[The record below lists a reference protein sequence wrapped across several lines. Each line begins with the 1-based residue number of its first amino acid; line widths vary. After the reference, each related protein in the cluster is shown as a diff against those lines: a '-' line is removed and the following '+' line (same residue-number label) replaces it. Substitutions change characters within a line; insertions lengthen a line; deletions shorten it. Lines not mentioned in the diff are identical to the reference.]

1 MNKKN
6 KEITFVEAINDAL
19 NTAMSIDDNV
29 ICLGLGA
36 TDPRGIFGTTLGLK
50 EKYGSDRVID
60 PPTSENANTGIAI
73 GAAMDGIRPVVIHQ
87 RTDFSLLTLDQII
100 NNAAKWHYMFNGAN
114 TVPITNRLIVGRG
127 WGQGPTHSQ
136 NLQALFSHIPGLKV
150 IMPSTTYDAKGL
162 LLSSI
167 FDNDPVIFIE
177 HRWLYNQIGV
187 VPEGDYRIPIG
198 KANVI
203 NKGNDI
209 TIVSMSYMTIETMRI
224 IELLSEHNISCELI
238 DLRSIKPIDSK
249 AIISS
254 VNKTGNLLVLD
265 TANRFAS
272 VSSEII
278 TFVVEECFSKLK
290 QSPRRITLPDFP
302 VPTSPGLTENFYPK
316 SNEIIKEISV
326 MLSKKI
332 NLPEK
337 FDDFKH
343 DVPGNWFKGPF

>member
-1 MNKKN
+1 MNKN

-167 FDNDPVIFIE
+167 FDNDPVI
-177 HRWLYNQIGV
+177 L
-187 VPEGDYRIPIG
+187 
-198 KANVI
+198 
-203 NKGNDI
+203 
-209 TIVSMSYMTIETMRI
+209 
-224 IELLSEHNISCELI
+224 
-238 DLRSIKPIDSK
+238 
-249 AIISS
+249 
-254 VNKTGNLLVLD
+254 
-265 TANRFAS
+265 
-272 VSSEII
+272 
-278 TFVVEECFSKLK
+278 
-290 QSPRRITLPDFP
+290 
-302 VPTSPGLTENFYPK
+302 
-316 SNEIIKEISV
+316 
-326 MLSKKI
+326 
-332 NLPEK
+332 
-337 FDDFKH
+337 
-343 DVPGNWFKGPF
+343 